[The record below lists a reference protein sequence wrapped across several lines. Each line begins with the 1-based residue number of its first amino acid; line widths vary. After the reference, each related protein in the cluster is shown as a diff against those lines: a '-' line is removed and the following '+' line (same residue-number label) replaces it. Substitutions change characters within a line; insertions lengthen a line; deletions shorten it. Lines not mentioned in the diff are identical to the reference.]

1 MSQTSLVAALVL
13 VLGGCA
19 HKDPGRPAA
28 IPVTAAAV
36 ERRSVPYVL
45 TASGTVE
52 AMQRVSVEAQVTGQ
66 LLHIGFHEGDDVVA
80 GQVLFEI
87 DPRPFRAALDQAQA
101 VAARDLA
108 QAENAAR
115 DAARYAELVK
125 QEYIT
130 PQQYQAAVANAAAQA
145 ATLRAD
151 SAAVETA
158 RLNLQ
163 YATVRAPISG
173 RAGNLLIREGN
184 LVKGPGNTLVT
195 INQIR
200 PILVRFSVPGSNLPL
215 IQRQPAKDV
224 VVTARVSGA
233 TQPETGTLAFVD
245 NAVDTTSGAILLK
258 ARFEN
263 RDGALWPG
271 EFADVNMQLFVE
283 PNALVVPAVAVIQ
296 GQQGSSVF
304 VIDPGDTVS
313 SRLVKVQRVAAD
325 LAVIESGLR
334 EGERVV
340 TDGQMRLVPGA
351 RVEVKTP
358 AVRSP
363 EEAS

>member
-1 MSQTSLVAALVL
+1 
-13 VLGGCA
+13 
-19 HKDPGRPAA
+19 
-28 IPVTAAAV
+28 VTAAAV